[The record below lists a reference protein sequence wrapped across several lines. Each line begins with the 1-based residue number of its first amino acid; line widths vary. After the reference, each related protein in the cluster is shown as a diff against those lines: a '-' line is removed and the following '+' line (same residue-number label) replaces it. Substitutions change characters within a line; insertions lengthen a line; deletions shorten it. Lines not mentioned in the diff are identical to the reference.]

1 MGRGEWIRTT
11 DRLVPNQALCKPS
24 TVETPYLSAVK
35 RKPHRPDHDK
45 LEKELGMSITIS
57 DDILGSSGLTEK
69 EVRRELAMALFQVE
83 RLTLGQAAK
92 LAGQTQ
98 LEFQQAL
105 ASRRIPI
112 HYGSQELDEDLRTVG
127 WVSTH

>member
-1 MGRGEWIRTT
+1 
-11 DRLVPNQALCKPS
+11 
-24 TVETPYLSAVK
+24 
-35 RKPHRPDHDK
+35 
-45 LEKELGMSITIS
+45 MSITIS

-92 LAGQTQ
+92 LPGQTQ